1 MATEDHDFDE
11 INYFNFNDK
20 KIKWNSKQSG
30 AVGRFETE
38 GLDVVLEEIN
48 TFFGSSNPANELKE
62 LFKNAYLENKNLADA
77 TRFLAN
83 DLFGKYGLVI
93 LDADCKELKQQFTPY
108 IKDELLH
115 QSSFK
120 KVSET
125 IAKLSDYKIQV
136 NPREINL
143 FYLTDNSRERIVFEN
158 DLYKINNTKITF
170 SENEIL
176 QELIDFPEKFSPNV
190 ILRPLYQEV
199 ILPNLCYVG
208 GGGELAYWLE
218 LKSTFD
224 YHNITFPMLLLR
236 NSVVLATKKQ
246 EQKLDKLN
254 LDWQD
259 LFLKQQELINQQTA
273 KLSEI
278 SIDFS
283 TQKLFLQNQF
293 DDLYKIALQTD
304 KSFEGAVKAQEKK
317 QLNGLENLEKR
328 LLKAQKRKYNTGL
341 TDVMKLQNELFPNQ
355 SLQERQVN
363 FSEIY
368 LEYGSGF
375 IAKLVQELQ
384 PLVSNFRVV
393 VL

>member
-1 MATEDHDFDE
+1 
-11 INYFNFNDK
+11 
-20 KIKWNSKQSG
+20 
-30 AVGRFETE
+30 
-38 GLDVVLEEIN
+38 
-48 TFFGSSNPANELKE
+48 
-62 LFKNAYLENKNLADA
+62 
-77 TRFLAN
+77 
-83 DLFGKYGLVI
+83 
-93 LDADCKELKQQFTPY
+93 
-108 IKDELLH
+108 
-115 QSSFK
+115 
-120 KVSET
+120 
-125 IAKLSDYKIQV
+125 
-136 NPREINL
+136 
-143 FYLTDNSRERIVFEN
+143 
-158 DLYKINNTKITF
+158 
-170 SENEIL
+170 
-176 QELIDFPEKFSPNV
+176 
-190 ILRPLYQEV
+190 LRPLYQEV

-224 YHNITFPMLLLR
+224 YHNVTFPILLLR

-259 LFLKQQELINQQTA
+259 LFLKQQELINQQTV
-273 KLSEI
+273 KLSEV

-283 TQKLFLQNQF
+283 TQKLFLQKQF

-304 KSFEGAVKAQEKK
+304 KSFLGAVKAQEKK

-328 LLKAQKRKYNTGL
+328 LLKAQKRKYNAGL
-341 TDVMKLQNELFPNQ
+341 TDVMKLQNELFPKQ

-368 LEYGSGF
+368 LEYGNGF

-384 PLVSNFRVV
+384 PLESNFRVV